1 MLRLL
6 KNNRPSGLAF
16 ILFLMILLFLKTA
29 LVPGQHTHMSGMPL
43 YTLLFGALESRP
55 IAAAFVSMAVYSLLL
70 FLVIR
75 FNMVHFMLEDRTYM
89 PATFFLLIAA
99 SWSPA
104 LLLSPILLST
114 PFLLLAILVLIRGD
128 EHQADP
134 LALFNATLLLAAGG
148 LFYLKILWFI
158 PFFWITA
165 SIIRPLRWRGF
176 VNPLVVLVIMG
187 MFLVT
192 YYWVF
197 RDEIALLPAL
207 LKENLSMSRITLPA
221 VTTPELIT
229 FGYLLLL
236 VMIASIH
243 LLGRYQFRKIII
255 RKLYMILFVLFIY
268 GLLFCFLIS
277 GCRGEVMVVLALP
290 LTYLFSNYFY
300 RKKNPVSHEVL
311 IWIWLILMVYAQ
323 ISPLVGR

>member
-1 MLRLL
+1 VLRLL

-16 ILFLMILLFLKTA
+16 ILFLMTLLFLKTA
-29 LVPGQHTHMSGMPL
+29 LYPGQQSPMNGMPL
-43 YTLLFGALESRP
+43 YDLLFGPLHTRP
-55 IAAAFVSMAVYSLLL
+55 VAAAFISLAIYGLLL
-70 FLVIR
+70 LLVVR
-75 FNMVHFMLEDRTYM
+75 FNMIHFMLEDRTYM
-89 PATFFLLIAA
+89 PATFFLLIVA

-104 LLLSPILLST
+104 MLLSPVLLSA
-114 PFLLLAILVLIRGD
+114 PFLLLAILVLIRGE

-134 LALFNATLLLAAGG
+134 LALFNATLLLAVGS

-197 RDEIALLPAL
+197 RNDLALLSGL
-207 LKENLSMSRITLPA
+207 LKDNLAMNDIALPA
-221 VTTPELIT
+221 VTTPELIM
-229 FGYLLLL
+229 FGYLFLL

-255 RKLYMILFVLFIY
+255 RKLYMILFLLSIY

-290 LTYLFSNYFY
+290 LTYLFSNFFY
-300 RKKNPVSHEVL
+300 RKKNPRIHEVL
-311 IWIWLILMVYAQ
+311 IWIWLGLVVYVQ
-323 ISPLVGR
+323 IAPIAGW